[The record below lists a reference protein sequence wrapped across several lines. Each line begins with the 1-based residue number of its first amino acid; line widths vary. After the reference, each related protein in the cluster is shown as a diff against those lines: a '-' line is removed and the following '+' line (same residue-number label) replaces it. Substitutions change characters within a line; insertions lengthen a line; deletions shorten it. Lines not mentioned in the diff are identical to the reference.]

1 MYKDD
6 RFLSTIIQSNLTENL
21 ANVTEQYAR
30 NALFKANDLVKIL
43 HTKAVKLR
51 SCKKKKSDKISAISD
66 REATLA
72 LSSAHL
78 LKSLLDKN
86 FGTSPRDLRSIQS
99 HDTSLLKLIEKA
111 KTTSEGTFVLQRGI
125 LYKKGAI
132 PGTFLLCLPAAVAS
146 ISAFRLHNL
155 FNFHLSHQHMMDQL
169 QKIIYCP
176 ELNKIITD
184 VIKTCPV
191 CILAPTQTLFRQCGS

>member
-1 MYKDD
+1 MTLILKFVFPAQHSILAISTCQSYVYKDD

-72 LSSAHL
+72 L
-78 LKSLLDKN
+78 
-86 FGTSPRDLRSIQS
+86 RR
-99 HDTSLLKLIEKA
+99 EY
-111 KTTSEGTFVLQRGI
+111 FVLCIQDI
-125 LYKKGAI
+125 KK
-132 PGTFLLCLPAAVAS
+132 TFDKIRANNCKATAT
-146 ISAFRLHNL
+146 
-155 FNFHLSHQHMMDQL
+155 FN
-169 QKIIYCP
+169 
-176 ELNKIITD
+176 
-184 VIKTCPV
+184 
-191 CILAPTQTLFRQCGS
+191 PTPSSQ

>member
-6 RFLSTIIQSNLTENL
+6 QFLSTIIQSNLTENL
-21 ANVTEQYAR
+21 ANVSERYAS

-86 FGTSPRDLRSIQS
+86 LGTSPRDLRSI
-99 HDTSLLKLIEKA
+99 
-111 KTTSEGTFVLQRGI
+111 
-125 LYKKGAI
+125 
-132 PGTFLLCLPAAVAS
+132 
-146 ISAFRLHNL
+146 
-155 FNFHLSHQHMMDQL
+155 
-169 QKIIYCP
+169 
-176 ELNKIITD
+176 
-184 VIKTCPV
+184 
-191 CILAPTQTLFRQCGS
+191 